1 MDLKQGLGVSFARQ
15 QKKALSFVVVQ
26 KQIGNGLTMNKEYY
40 LENEEF
46 VINDYDL
53 KKTFS
58 SFLPGLAGKKGVPL
72 WAFYVNRGQGL
83 CSFGVE
89 NKENP
94 ILEFSPAVTAY
105 QNVSRVGFRT
115 FIKTD
120 GEVYEFFGPQRTA
133 DTSRKMYIKRGQ
145 FKITEENRDL
155 GLFVKVTY
163 FGLPNDNLAAIMR
176 KVEVTDLSGKAR
188 SFELLDG
195 ISQILPYGTSNSLFK
210 EMSNLMRSWMDVFN
224 MDKEV
229 PFFKMRSTTSDSA
242 EVGTLD
248 KGNFYLSFANQ
259 KLIKPIVDGALV
271 FGHDNSM
278 TTPVSFAANSIANLY
293 AKEQITA
300 NKIPVGFSPAEVELA
315 ANETF
320 TLRTIIGHAQ
330 DVDLL
335 NAKVSGMVSDEYFD
349 LKQAESELVI
359 SDLVKDVECK
369 TANPVFDE
377 YIKQNYLDNV
387 LRGGYP
393 LVFETEDKNHVYH
406 IFSRKHGDLER
417 DYNFFN
423 VAPEYYSQGN
433 GNFRDVCQNRRVD
446 SLFNPKIGDFNVL
459 LFASLIQLDGYNPLG
474 VNGSTFEL
482 NQNADVK
489 ALVAENFSN
498 KPEVMEKVLSGKF
511 TPGVIINTMSNEGI
525 TSEKED
531 MTLLVDILKHA
542 EQNIEASF
550 GEGFWVDHW
559 TYILDLVESYLAVNP
574 DTKQEFLFDNFD
586 YKYYSSPVT
595 VVPRDEKTVI
605 TKEGSIRRY
614 GSLLHND
621 DEKVEKLGMDLKG
634 SNWALDASG
643 NIIKTN
649 LFTKLFTLA
658 FNKFATLDPEGI
670 GIEMESDKPGWNDA
684 MNGLPGLFGSGVSE
698 TVELLRL
705 IRFLQA
711 SAENRGAML
720 LPKEFTSY
728 VNSVMDVLDSDVQGF
743 EYWDKVSTL
752 RERYRETVRFTVES
766 NDEQVDVTDIAALL
780 DKMVTKL
787 EAGIEKAKTLSGG
800 ILPTFL
806 YYEAVKHEAIVEND
820 QPKVGHYGLPLAKV
834 KAFKLHVLPRFLEAP
849 ARLLKTSGDLAANRD
864 SYNKIKQTGIYDQEL
879 GQFKTSECLEEMSME
894 IGRAR
899 AFTKGWLER
908 ESNFLHMNYKY
919 LLGLLKSGMYSE
931 YFEEIKTNLICFMD
945 PEVYGRSI
953 LENSSFIAP
962 TCNPDPMVHGQG
974 FVARLSGST
983 VEMLH
988 MWTLMMFGG
997 QPFVMDG
1004 DKLALNLKPALAA
1017 EFFDENNEVSFNFLG
1032 RTKVTYVNHSRENT
1046 FDKFDVKEYRLTFV
1060 GGESKT
1066 MSEVKGEDA
1075 VALRNGMVSELVVT
1089 F

>member
-1 MDLKQGLGVSFARQ
+1 M
-15 QKKALSFVVVQ
+15 
-26 KQIGNGLTMNKEYY
+26 TKEYY
-40 LENEEF
+40 LENDEF

-115 FIKTD
+115 FIKSD
-120 GEVYEFFGPQRTA
+120 DEVYEFFGPDRAENTN
-133 DTSRKMYIKRGQ
+133 RKMHIKRGQ

-155 GLFVKVTY
+155 GLLVKVTY

-176 KVEVTDLSGKAR
+176 KVEVTDLSGKPR
-188 SFELLDG
+188 SLEMLDG
-195 ISQILPYGTSNSLFK
+195 ISQLLPYGTSNAAFK
-210 EMSNLMRSWMDVFN
+210 DMSNLLRSWMDVFN
-224 MDKEV
+224 MDCDV

-278 TTPVSFAANSIANLY
+278 TTPVSFSENSINDLY
-293 AKEQITA
+293 NKEQITA
-300 NKIPVGFSPAEVELA
+300 NKIPVGFSPAEIELE

-330 DVDLL
+330 HVDLL
-335 NAKVSGMVSDEYFD
+335 NSKVPDMVSDDYFD
-349 LKQAESELVI
+349 LKEAESEQVI
-359 SDLVKDVECK
+359 SELVKDVECK
-369 TANPVFDE
+369 TSNPLFDE

-393 LVFETEDKNHVYH
+393 LVFETDNKSHVYH

-423 VAPEYYSQGN
+423 VAPEYFSQGN

-459 LFASLIQLDGYNPLG
+459 LFASLIQLDGYNPLA

-482 NQNADVK
+482 GADIDVK
-489 ALVAENFSN
+489 ALVAENFNN
-498 KPEVMEKVLSGKF
+498 KFELMEKALSSKF
-511 TPGVIINTMSNEGI
+511 TPGIVINTMANEGI
-525 TSEKED
+525 TSYKDD
-531 MTLLVDILKHA
+531 MTLLTDILKHA
-542 EQNIEASF
+542 NQNIEASF

-559 TYILDLVESYLAVNP
+559 TYILDLVESYLAVSP
-574 DTKQEFLFDNFD
+574 DTKKELLFDNYD

-595 VVPRDEKTVI
+595 VLPRDEKTVI
-605 TKEGSIRRY
+605 TKEGKIRRY

-621 DEKVEKLGMDLKG
+621 EEKVEKLNMDLKG
-634 SNWALDASG
+634 SNWAVDSDG

-684 MNGLPGLFGSGVSE
+684 MNGLPGIFGSGVSE

-705 IRFLQA
+705 TKFLKESVISEA
-711 SAENRGAML
+711 VML
-720 LPKEFTSY
+720 LPMEFILY
-728 VNSVMDVLDSDVQGF
+728 VNNVDAVLNSGVQGF
-743 EYWDKVSTL
+743 EFWDQVATL
-752 RERYRETVRFTVES
+752 REHYRKTVRFTVKS
-766 NDEQVDVTDIAALL
+766 NDETVNVTDIADLL
-780 DKMVTKL
+780 DKMIAKL
-787 EAGIEKAKTLSGG
+787 EDGIEKAKVLSGG

-806 YYEAVKHEAIVEND
+806 FYEAIQHEAILENG
-820 QPKVGHYGLPLAKV
+820 QPKIGHYGLPLARV
-834 KAFKLHVLPRFLEAP
+834 KEFKLHVLPRFLEAP
-849 ARLLKTSGDLAANRD
+849 ARLLKTSDDRKVNLN
-864 SYNKIKQTGIYDQEL
+864 SYHKLKQTEIYDDEL
-879 GQFKTSECLEEMSME
+879 GQFKTSESLEDMSME

-919 LLGLLKSGMYSE
+919 LLGLLKSGMYGE
-931 YFEEIKTNLICFMD
+931 FFKEIKTNLVCFMD
-945 PEVYGRSI
+945 PDVYGRSI

-988 MWTLMMFGG
+988 MWTLMMFGDK
-997 QPFVMDG
+997 PFIMKDN
-1004 DKLALNLKPALAA
+1004 KLTLNLRPALPA
-1017 EFFDENNEVSFNFLG
+1017 EFFDGNSEVSFTFMG
-1032 RTKVTYVNHSRENT
+1032 STKVTYINRSGVNT
-1046 FDKFDVKEYRLTFV
+1046 FDNFDVEEYVLTFAN
-1060 GGESKT
+1060 GETKVL
-1066 MSEVKGEDA
+1066 SEVKGEDA
-1075 VALRNGMVSELVVT
+1075 VALRNGEVSELQVNLK
-1089 F
+1089 

>member
-1 MDLKQGLGVSFARQ
+1 
-15 QKKALSFVVVQ
+15 
-26 KQIGNGLTMNKEYY
+26 MNKEYY

-72 WAFYVNRGQGL
+72 WAFYVNRGQSL

-89 NKENP
+89 NKDNP

-115 FIKTD
+115 FIKLD
-120 GEVYEFFGPQRTA
+120 GDVYEFFAPERTKNIN
-133 DTSRKMYIKRGQ
+133 RKMHIKRGQ

-176 KVEVTDLSGKAR
+176 KVEVTDLSGKPR
-188 SFELLDG
+188 SFEMLDG
-195 ISQILPYGTSNSLFK
+195 ISQLLPFGTSNSAFK

-224 MDKEV
+224 MENDV

-259 KLIKPIVDGALV
+259 KLIKPIVDGVLV

-278 TTPVSFAANSIANLY
+278 TNPVSFSENSIKDLY
-293 AKEQITA
+293 NKEQVTA
-300 NKIPVGFSPAEVELA
+300 NKIPVGFSPVAVELS

-320 TLRTIIGHAQ
+320 TLRTVIGHAQ

-335 NAKVSGMVSDEYFD
+335 NSKVPDMVSNEYFD
-349 LKQAESELVI
+349 SKETESEQVI

-369 TANPVFDE
+369 TSNPVFDE

-393 LVFETEDKNHVYH
+393 LVFETENKDHVYH

-417 DYNFFN
+417 DYNAFN
-423 VAPEYYSQGN
+423 VAPEYFSQGN

-446 SLFNPKIGDFNVL
+446 SLFNPKIGDFNVQ

-482 NQNADVK
+482 NEDADVK
-489 ALVAENFSN
+489 ALVVYNFNN
-498 KPEVMEKVLSGKF
+498 KLEVMEKVLSSKF
-511 TPGVIINTMSNEGI
+511 TPGIIINTMANEGI
-525 TSEKED
+525 TSDKDD
-531 MTLLVDILKHA
+531 MSLLADILQHA
-542 EQNIEASF
+542 NQNIEASF

-574 DTKQEFLFDNFD
+574 DTKQELLFDNYD

-605 TKEGSIRRY
+605 TKGGKIRRY

-621 DEKVEKLGMDLKG
+621 DEKVEKLNMDLKG
-634 SNWALDASG
+634 SNWAVDADG

-684 MNGLPGLFGSGVSE
+684 MNGLPGIFGSGVSE

-705 IRFLQA
+705 SKFLKESVA
-711 SAENRGAML
+711 NESSML
-720 LPKEFTSY
+720 LPKEFTAF
-728 VNSVMDVLDSDVQGF
+728 VNCVNTLLNANKQGF
-743 EYWDKVSTL
+743 EYWDQMATL
-752 RERYRETVRFTVES
+752 RENYRETVRFTVES
-766 NDEQVDVTDIAALL
+766 NDERVAVTDIAALL
-780 DKMVTKL
+780 DKMIAKL
-787 EAGIEKAKTLSGG
+787 EAGLEKAKTLSGG
-800 ILPTFL
+800 VLPTFL
-806 YYEAVKHEAIVEND
+806 YYEATKHEAISENG
-820 QPKVGHYGLPLAKV
+820 QPKVGHYGLPLARV
-834 KAFKLHVLPRFLEAP
+834 KEFKLHVLPRFLEAP
-849 ARLLKTSGDLAANRD
+849 ARLLKTSGDMAANLD
-864 SYNKIKQTGIYDQEL
+864 SYNKIKQTEIYDKAL
-879 GQFKTSECLEEMSME
+879 GQFKTSECLQDMSME

-919 LLGLLKSGMYSE
+919 LLGLLKSGMYDE
-931 YFEEIKTNLICFMD
+931 FYEEIKTNLICFMD
-945 PEVYGRSI
+945 PDVYGRSI

-962 TCNPDPMVHGQG
+962 TCNPDPLVHGQG

-988 MWTLMMFGG
+988 IWTLMMFGDK
-997 QPFVMDG
+997 PFIM
-1004 DKLALNLKPALAA
+1004 KNNELTLNLRPALPAT
-1017 EFFDENNEVSFNFLG
+1017 FFDENNEISFTFMG
-1032 RTKVTYVNHSRENT
+1032 ATKVTYVNSVGVNI
-1046 FDKFDVKEYRLTFV
+1046 FDKFDVEEYVLTFAN
-1060 GGESKT
+1060 GESKVL
-1066 MSEVKGEDA
+1066 SEVKGEDA
-1075 VALRNGMVSELVVT
+1075 VALRNGAVSELQVN